1 MEVVRIMDCRK
12 KIVPW
17 DKVDEVVARLRR
29 EGRRIVFTNGVFDL
43 LHVGHIRYLQEAR
56 SYGDVLI
63 LGLNSDASA
72 RRIKGP
78 RRPIVPESE
87 RAEMLAAL
95 ECVDYVVIFEDD
107 TPHDLIRKVA
117 PEVHVKGGD
126 YHPDDLPEAP
136 LVRSLGG
143 RVVVTSFVDGKST
156 TITIG
161 RILETHADLLQEER
175 DDK

>member
-1 MEVVRIMDCRK
+1 MTDYTA

-17 DKVDEVVARLRR
+17 EKVDALVARLRG
-29 EGRRIVFTNGVFDL
+29 EGKTIVFTNGVFDL
-43 LHVGHIRYLQEAR
+43 LHIGHIRYLREAK

-63 LGLNSDASA
+63 LGLNSDASV

-78 RRPIVPESE
+78 RRPIVPQDE

-95 ECVDYVVIFEDD
+95 ECVDYVVIFEQD
-107 TPHDLIRKVA
+107 TPEVLIRKIA
-117 PEVHVKGGD
+117 PDVHVKGGD
-126 YHPDDLPEAP
+126 YKPDDLPEAP

-143 RVVVTSFVDGKST
+143 RVVVTSLVDGKST

-161 RILETHADLLQEER
+161 RVLQTHADLLREER
-175 DDK
+175 GEE

>member
-1 MEVVRIMDCRK
+1 MDSVS

-17 DKVDEVVARLRR
+17 DEVDELVSRLRG
-29 EGRRIVFTNGVFDL
+29 EGKTIVFTNGVFDL
-43 LHVGHIRYLQEAR
+43 LHVGHVRYLREAK

-63 LGLNSDASA
+63 LGLNSDASV

-95 ECVDYVVIFEDD
+95 EYVDYVVIFEDD
-107 TPHDLIRKVA
+107 TPEALIRKVA
-117 PEVHVKGGD
+117 PDVHVKGGD
-126 YHPDDLPEAP
+126 YSPDDLPEAP
-136 LVRSLGG
+136 LVRALGG
-143 RVVVTSFVDGKST
+143 RVVVTALVNGKST

-161 RILETHADLLQEER
+161 RVLETHADLLQEGR
-175 DDK
+175 NGL

>member
-1 MEVVRIMDCRK
+1 MDSVS

-17 DKVDEVVARLRR
+17 DEVDELVARLRG
-29 EGRRIVFTNGVFDL
+29 EGKTIVFTNGVFDL
-43 LHVGHIRYLQEAR
+43 LHVGHIRYLREAK

-63 LGLNSDASA
+63 LGLNSDASV

-95 ECVDYVVIFEDD
+95 EYVDYVVIFEDD
-107 TPHDLIRKVA
+107 TPEALIRKVA
-117 PEVHVKGGD
+117 PDVHVKGGD
-126 YHPDDLPEAP
+126 YSPDDLPEAP
-136 LVRSLGG
+136 LVRALGG
-143 RVVVTSFVDGKST
+143 RVVVTALVNGKST

-161 RILETHADLLQEER
+161 RVLETHADLLQEGR
-175 DDK
+175 NGQ

>member
-1 MEVVRIMDCRK
+1 MDCRN

-43 LHVGHIRYLQEAR
+43 LHVGHIRYLQQAR

-63 LGLNSDASA
+63 VGLNSDASA

-95 ECVDYVVIFEDD
+95 ACVDYVVIFEDD
-107 TPHDLIRKVA
+107 TPHELIRKVI
-117 PEVHVKGGD
+117 PDVHVKGGD
-126 YHPDDLPEAP
+126 YRPDDLPEAP

-143 RVVVTSFVDGKST
+143 QVVVTSLVDGKST

-175 DDK
+175 EGK